1 MKKRTFVCFLIF
13 TLCVFHSSLPGTVYG
28 QDASLAEQVLE
39 KYSETLQR
47 EDIQE
52 ILPAVL
58 EGLKDPEIQNILN
71 PGTITLVVNQPD
83 LLTQFVP
90 GIDPAFVTLLK
101 EDAELKTMLQDAQV
115 QALLQDT
122 AAIDELAAALNV
134 VEPPEEQPPAE
145 MPPEVAD
152 PPEEQPPA
160 EMPPEEQPPGAMLS
174 LAQQVL
180 ATHSATLMRTDIQA
194 ILPDVLM
201 ALQDPDIQAQLNPA
215 IISAAIA
222 NPDLLGV
229 VGVEQPFIDLLKTDA
244 ELQTMLSDM
253 QVQELLQDTAAIT
266 ELAMLLN
273 VGEEPVVD
281 EPAVVPPEEPAE
293 PPGEQPVV
301 PPPVLDPPP
310 LVPPVGQADP
320 FAPITPANE
329 SIVGKSRLG
338 GLDNN
343 RLSGRQFV
351 SEVFEAM
358 GISLETL
365 AAFGYTQDKVIDEI
379 LNLVPQGMLPKKQI
393 KQVLASKHIKY
404 FDDVID
410 GQDLG
415 QQLDY
420 ENFGNAI
427 TPMLLELAYQNE
439 PNRKY
444 VTRDNLNV
452 YARVPSA
459 NVGGVTFNL
468 TGGRTVEGTQ
478 ITSAAFGADTFPF
491 TFRLEE
497 TLAAT
502 NLPAWPGLS
511 SQLFSSVVLRYSQT
525 GLNGDYIS
533 VEMQPA
539 TGADGGVVWETEI
552 GITAG
557 STYYYFEVMLA
568 EPVTLEVLDREKIAA
583 IVQHVLGGNTVSM
596 AEVLNATKSYT
607 IEGWAMPDP
616 RNLQLAD
623 RGIINAIF
631 TAEFKGALL
640 LAMAGPVQKAISGQ
654 QPTAN
659 DIVNALGK
667 HQRKL
672 QNILL
677 RNANALTTQF
687 ENAFDPMLS
696 SVFTLPRIDAATES
710 IWAASI
716 DSIADGNYYLGAVV
730 HDANGNPL
738 DQMQGEFTV
747 DTSAP
752 EAGIHITPGA
762 NATGYMNEEGV
773 YVATAPAAGTTAALN
788 ITGTP
793 KVADVAPGEG
803 YLFYQEIKLDADG
816 MPQSAWAPLTVDATM
831 LASRIWDETLA
842 QLDRQGAIPQQFS
855 FIQGVPF
862 EQVLALLSPGLIQ
875 QYANPFLKQ
884 YVNPTLK
891 QVAPKIGDAQLS
903 EEDSQTLLEIL
914 GTTLD
919 LINSIPIT
927 YGEPNNTVTMAI
939 QGEQMP
945 LLLGDYGV
953 RAMGIDTLFN
963 ISAHTAPTHI
973 RIVAPEYDTAAV
985 TLAVIGDCNGDG
997 DTDDPGESGAVGDLT
1012 IYANTTENIMLTVA
1026 IGNRTV
1032 HPASVMVQYMDASG
1046 AWQNINEVDLAGV
1059 AAGDTLEVSWNV
1071 ADFDALVG
1079 AGSSVMVRAVAA
1091 NALGLADPE
1100 PVSAQM
1106 MLDAGICPVVPEVLT
1121 ITVSPAGTTNPDSG
1135 APQGMLT
1142 VNATTPERTTSPVT
1156 AVRFEAKRAGDAAW
1170 TTIATVDSAT
1180 GQEWSAAVDTTTL
1193 EDSITAAS
1201 PAARDA
1207 SKDDNL
1213 YTVRAIAIADGT
1225 DHPSAATA
1233 TFSVDNVDD
1242 VAPLGPT
1249 AILLVEDS
1257 AGVIAPDSSGEY
1269 KLGGI
1274 VDDSVDAP
1282 VATFTLQPAA
1292 APNTYASVKL
1302 VQTAA
1307 ADGTVT
1313 EIEGEAGML
1322 KITVDVGA
1330 LENAAY
1336 SFQALAVDAA
1346 GNVQTDKSPTTTTN
1360 VANFRVTDVSDVAVT
1375 AVDGVSV
1382 ENPASPVAR
1391 DSVTISLTVANGTV
1405 ASGELSVTIDSNAA
1419 TSETVEGPANTFSLT
1434 VDVSELPDGKY
1445 TPHAVVTQRNGA
1457 VSIELPSITVAP
1469 QIAAITVD
1477 AAEKT
1482 NPDSGAPQGMLTING
1497 YTSQRETSDTT
1508 AMRFQAKQSGDTEW
1522 EDIGTTDVSDS
1533 VAVEGQELVGIIE
1546 DLVGTV
1552 ASGKEEVP
1560 IATTARKWTA
1570 SIDTTELED
1579 TITADSAAARD
1590 VSKDD
1595 NTYMVR
1601 AILSV
1606 NGTEIMSPAGVTAT
1620 FSVDNVDDVAPLGP
1634 TAILLVEDTAGEII
1648 PDEAGAY
1655 TVGGIIDDS
1664 VDAPVATF
1672 TVQPTAAADTYD
1684 SVKLV
1689 QTAADGT
1696 VTEIDG
1702 ETGELAITLEVGALE
1717 NAQYG
1722 FHALA
1727 VDAAGN
1733 VQTDESPTTTVNVL
1747 NFRLA
1752 DMSDLAVTAVDGEPV
1767 AEPPA
1772 EPIPLTTSVTVS
1784 FTVANGSLS
1793 LENVT
1798 GGTVNGSE
1806 MPSETAEEPE
1816 NTFALTVDVS
1826 GLPDGLYTPS
1836 GVITQRNGSVSFSLS
1851 ASDAM
1856 VNVDNTAPMVT
1867 LEAPLAGHTIDS
1879 LPTVLAT
1886 YDDGA
1891 GAGVDGTTGSVA
1903 LMRIRPGNAEDEVVD
1918 VDQAMLEKDA
1928 AQLVYTRNEQ
1938 LPGGA
1943 YRIVVQVADILG
1955 NVGEASVEF
1964 AISGTIPTV
1973 AIQSPASGQTFEHGN
1988 PLISGE
1994 FSGAGELTVTTFTVD
2009 GVDATPVVDGNRFS
2023 YTPADALGD
2032 GEHTVAVEITDS
2044 NGKTAQTSVVFMV
2057 KVPKDTTPPVI
2068 SEAAP
2073 SGLVKGDSWVTISA
2087 VVTDEQ
2093 SDVVTVRFGIDDKP
2107 LRSVPS
2113 AQIAEGRINVA
2124 DSFTPGT
2131 HTLKVVAISEGGT
2144 TEHSWT
2150 FTLVVD
2156 NVAPTITS
2164 ITPSGTIR
2172 AGLPTISASAN
2183 DESGVDEMAI
2193 VVMDSNG
2200 EEVEGS
2206 DADDGEDDVEGIT
2219 RIDFIPENPLDEGT
2233 YTIEVRA
2240 TDTIGNSATAK
2251 GTFTVDFDTAAPVI
2265 TMSSPQQDARLTER
2279 RPTISITF
2287 ADAESG
2293 VDVDSIRFVVNDQ
2306 LINLTPQ
2313 QKSASQV
2320 VYVPLAEL
2328 SYGQHTVKLEVSD
2341 MAHKEGNVSDKNG
2354 DARQANMAVHEFSF
2368 FVESEEGPVLAAR
2381 PINAPNPFKE
2391 NTRISFT
2398 LTRQSTVSIVIYD
2411 MTLRPVRVLVDNEVW
2426 DAGEYIG
2433 KNAIG
2438 WDGTTTGG
2446 EDLARGIYFCQIIVA
2461 DGFEPE
2467 YAILKL
2473 ALTR

>member
-13 TLCVFHSSLPGTVYG
+13 TLCVFHSSLPGTVFA

-39 KYSETLQR
+39 KYSETLKR
-47 EDIQE
+47 EDIQA
-52 ILPAVL
+52 ILPDVL
-58 EGLKDPEIQNILN
+58 EGLKAPNIQALLN
-71 PGTITLVVNQPD
+71 PQTITLVVTQPD

-90 GIDPAFVTLLK
+90 DIDPKFVTLLK
-101 EDAELKTMLQDAQV
+101 TDAELKTMLNDPQVQALLQDTAALDELATALNVAGPPVVAPPVVDPPVVDPPVVKPPVEMPPSLAQQVFAKHGATLMRADVQGVLPDVLTALKSPETQALLNPAIIAAAIANPDLLAGVGVEQPFIDLLKTDTELQAMLSDAPV

-122 AAIDELAAALNV
+122 AAIDELAA
-134 VEPPEEQPPAE
+134 
-145 MPPEVAD
+145 
-152 PPEEQPPA
+152 
-160 EMPPEEQPPGAMLS
+160 
-174 LAQQVL
+174 
-180 ATHSATLMRTDIQA
+180 
-194 ILPDVLM
+194 
-201 ALQDPDIQAQLNPA
+201 
-215 IISAAIA
+215 
-222 NPDLLGV
+222 
-229 VGVEQPFIDLLKTDA
+229 
-244 ELQTMLSDM
+244 
-253 QVQELLQDTAAIT
+253 
-266 ELAMLLN
+266 LLN
-273 VGEEPVVD
+273 VGEPPVDPPVVEPVV
-281 EPAVVPPEEPAE
+281 E
-293 PPGEQPVV
+293 PPVEPVV
-301 PPPVLDPPP
+301 EPPVDPPVVEPPVQPPVEPPVVEPPPVA
-310 LVPPVGQADP
+310 PPVGQADP

-338 GLDNN
+338 GLENN

-351 SEVFEAM
+351 SETLEAM

-379 LNLVPQGMLPKKQI
+379 LQLVPKGMLPKKQI

-444 VTRDNLNV
+444 VTKDNLNV
-452 YARVPSA
+452 YVRAPSA
-459 NVGGVTFNL
+459 NVGGVTFSL
-468 TGGRTVEGTQ
+468 TDGRTVEGTQ
-478 ITSAAFGADTFPF
+478 ITSAEFGADTFPY

-511 SQLFSSVVLRYSQT
+511 TQLFSNVVLRYSQT
-525 GLNGDYIS
+525 GLNGDYIA
-533 VEMQPA
+533 VDMQPT
-539 TGADGGVVWETEI
+539 TGAEGGVAWETEI
-552 GITAG
+552 GVTAG
-557 STYYYFEVMLA
+557 STYYYFEVTLA
-568 EPVTLEVLDREKIAA
+568 EPVTLEVLDREKIAG
-583 IVQHVLGGNTVSM
+583 IVQHVLAGNTVSM
-596 AEVLNATKSYT
+596 AEVLQATKSYT

-623 RGIINAIF
+623 RGIINALF
-631 TAEFKGALL
+631 TADFKAALIS
-640 LAMAGPVQKAISGQ
+640 AMAGPVSKALSGQ

-659 DIVNALGK
+659 DIVNALRK

-696 SVFTLPRIDAATES
+696 SVFSIPRIDTATES

-752 EAGIHITPGA
+752 EADIQITPGA

-773 YVATAPAAGTTAALN
+773 YVATAPAAGTTATLHV
-788 ITGTP
+788 TGMP

-803 YLFYQEIKLDADG
+803 YLFYQEIQLDADG
-816 MPQSAWAPLTVDATM
+816 MPLSAWMPLTVDATM
-831 LASRIWDETLA
+831 LASRIWDESLA
-842 QLDRQGAIPQQFS
+842 QLERQGAIPKQFS

-862 EQVLALLSPGLIQ
+862 EQVLALLSPGLVQ

-884 YVNPTLK
+884 YVNPLLKTL
-891 QVAPKIGDAQLS
+891 APNLGDAQLS
-903 EEDSQTLLEIL
+903 EEDSQTFLDIL
-914 GTTLD
+914 GATID

-973 RIVAPEYDTAAV
+973 RIVSPEYDTAAV
-985 TLAVIGDCNGDG
+985 TFAVIGDCNGDG

-1012 IYANTTENIMLTVA
+1012 IYANTTANVMLTVS
-1026 IGNRTV
+1026 IGSRSA

-1046 AWQNINEVDLAGV
+1046 AWQNIGELELAGV

-1079 AGSSVMVRAVAA
+1079 AGNSVMVRAVAT
-1091 NALGLADPE
+1091 NALGLVDAAPA
-1100 PVSAQM
+1100 SAQM

-1121 ITVSPAGTTNPDSG
+1121 ISVSPAATNPDSG

-1142 VNATTPERTTSPVT
+1142 VNATTPERTTSPIT
-1156 AVRFEAKRAGDAAW
+1156 SVRFEAKRSGDAAW
-1170 TTIATVDSAT
+1170 TTIGTADAAT
-1180 GQEWSAAVDTTTL
+1180 GQEWSVTVDTTTL
-1193 EDSITAAS
+1193 DDTITAES
-1201 PAARDA
+1201 PAARDVT
-1207 SKDDNL
+1207 KDDNR
-1213 YTVRAIAIADGT
+1213 YTVRAIAIADGM
-1225 DHPSAATA
+1225 DYPS
-1233 TFSVDNVDD
+1233 S
-1242 VAPLGPT
+1242 
-1249 AILLVEDS
+1249 
-1257 AGVIAPDSSGEY
+1257 
-1269 KLGGI
+1269 
-1274 VDDSVDAP
+1274 
-1282 VATFTLQPAA
+1282 
-1292 APNTYASVKL
+1292 
-1302 VQTAA
+1302 
-1307 ADGTVT
+1307 
-1313 EIEGEAGML
+1313 
-1322 KITVDVGA
+1322 
-1330 LENAAY
+1330 
-1336 SFQALAVDAA
+1336 
-1346 GNVQTDKSPTTTTN
+1346 
-1360 VANFRVTDVSDVAVT
+1360 
-1375 AVDGVSV
+1375 
-1382 ENPASPVAR
+1382 
-1391 DSVTISLTVANGTV
+1391 
-1405 ASGELSVTIDSNAA
+1405 
-1419 TSETVEGPANTFSLT
+1419 
-1434 VDVSELPDGKY
+1434 
-1445 TPHAVVTQRNGA
+1445 
-1457 VSIELPSITVAP
+1457 
-1469 QIAAITVD
+1469 
-1477 AAEKT
+1477 
-1482 NPDSGAPQGMLTING
+1482 
-1497 YTSQRETSDTT
+1497 
-1508 AMRFQAKQSGDTEW
+1508 
-1522 EDIGTTDVSDS
+1522 
-1533 VAVEGQELVGIIE
+1533 
-1546 DLVGTV
+1546 
-1552 ASGKEEVP
+1552 
-1560 IATTARKWTA
+1560 
-1570 SIDTTELED
+1570 
-1579 TITADSAAARD
+1579 
-1590 VSKDD
+1590 
-1595 NTYMVR
+1595 
-1601 AILSV
+1601 
-1606 NGTEIMSPAGVTAT
+1606 VTAT

-1634 TAILLVEDTAGEII
+1634 TAILLVEDAAGVIAPDSSGAYKLGGIVDDSVDAPVATFTLQPIAAPNTYASVKLVQTAEDGTVTEIEGDAGTLKVTVDVGALENAKYSFHALVVDAAGNVQTDESPTTTANVRNFRVKDVSDVAVTAVDGMSVENPESPVVRDSVTISLTVANGTVASAELSVTINGNTAESETTEEQGHTFSLTVDVSTLPDGKYTPHAVVTQRNGSVSIALPAITVAPQIEAITVDAAEKTNPDSGAPQGTLTINGYTSQRATSDTTAMRFEAKRSSDTEWKVIGTADNSDSVAVEGQELVGIIEDLAGVTASGKAEVPIATTFRKWAASFDTSELEDTITADSPAARDVSKDDNTYMVRAFLIINGTEIASPDGVTATFSVDNVDDVAPVGPTPILLVEDVAGEII
-1648 PDEAGAY
+1648 PDENGVY
-1655 TVGGIIDDS
+1655 TVGGILDDS

-1689 QTAADGT
+1689 QTAEDGT
-1696 VTEIDG
+1696 VTEIAG
-1702 ETGELAITLEVGALE
+1702 EAGALKITVDVGAME
-1717 NAQYG
+1717 NAEYS

-1733 VQTDESPTTTVNVL
+1733 VQTDDSPTSAVNVL
-1747 NFRLA
+1747 NFRLT
-1752 DMSDLAVTAVDGEPV
+1752 DISELAVTAVDGEAV

-1772 EPIPLTTSVTVS
+1772 EPIPLTTSVTVG
-1784 FTVANGSLS
+1784 FTVANGALS
-1793 LENVT
+1793 LEDIT
-1798 GGTVNGSE
+1798 GAIVNGSD
-1806 MPSETAEEPE
+1806 MPLETTEDPE
-1816 NTFALTVDVS
+1816 NTFAVTVDVS

-1836 GVITQRNGSVSFSLS
+1836 GVITQRNGSVSFPLS

-1856 VNVDNTAPMVT
+1856 LNVDNTPPTVT
-1867 LEAPLAGHTIDS
+1867 IEAPLAGHTIDS

-1886 YDDGA
+1886 YEDGT
-1891 GAGVDGTTGSVA
+1891 GSGVDGTTGSVG
-1903 LMRIRPGNAEDEVVD
+1903 LMRIRPSDAEDEVVD
-1918 VDQAMLEKDA
+1918 VDQAMLEKDV

-1943 YRIVVQVADILG
+1943 YQITVQVADILG

-1973 AIQSPASGQTFEHGN
+1973 AIQSPASGQTFEHGK

-1994 FSGAGELTVTTFTVD
+1994 FSGAGTLEVTTFTVN
-2009 GVDATPVVDGNRFS
+2009 GADATPVIDGNRFS
-2023 YTPADALGD
+2023 YTPTDALAD
-2032 GEHTVAVEITDS
+2032 GEHTVAVEVTDS
-2044 NGKTAQTSVVFMV
+2044 NGKTAQTSVVFTV

-2073 SGLVKGDSWVTISA
+2073 SGLIKGDSWVTISA

-2093 SDVVTVRFGIDDKP
+2093 SDVVSVRFGIDDKP
-2107 LRSVPS
+2107 LRSVAP
-2113 AQIAEGRINVA
+2113 AQIAEGSVNVA

-2131 HTLKVVAISEGGT
+2131 HKLKVVAISEGGT

-2156 NVAPTITS
+2156 NVAPTISS

-2172 AGLPTISASAN
+2172 AGLPTISASAQ
-2183 DESGVDEMAI
+2183 DESGIDEMSI

-2200 EEVEGS
+2200 EEVKGNDE
-2206 DADDGEDDVEGIT
+2206 DDGEDDVEGIT

-2251 GTFTVDFDTAAPVI
+2251 GTFSVDFDTAAPVI

-2279 RPTISITF
+2279 RPTISITY

-2293 VDVDSIRFVVNDQ
+2293 VDTDSIRFVLDDQ

-2328 SYGQHTVKLEVSD
+2328 AYGQHNVKLEVSD

-2354 DARQANMAVHEFSF
+2354 DARKANMAVHEFSF

-2446 EDLARGIYFCQIIVA
+2446 EDLARGIYFCQIMVA
-2461 DGFEPE
+2461 EGFEPE